1 LIEGLVDTVAS
12 MSTMAANVVRELD
25 TTHLVLG
32 HKTYKTNSRTI
43 TKTLGRIFDILVT
56 IGKVVC
62 QMIFLVVDTDNY
74 NLLLGL
80 DFLMEIGVVVDLEK
94 GVIQIQNKPSIVVEV
109 MPLNVVNMLH
119 RISRSKVSG
128 HDRMRK
134 DFNKMNLEQCCADE
148 KPTLDSTSTF
158 SNYAN
163 CINDS
168 FSEGDLKEK
177 EENVDNNL
185 YKILFIEEIL
195 IEELNDYDMNQT
207 IEN

>member
-1 LIEGLVDTVAS
+1 
-12 MSTMAANVVRELD
+12 
-25 TTHLVLG
+25 
-32 HKTYKTNSRTI
+32 
-43 TKTLGRIFDILVT
+43 
-56 IGKVVC
+56 
-62 QMIFLVVDTDNY
+62 
-74 NLLLGL
+74 
-80 DFLMEIGVVVDLEK
+80 MEIGVVVDLEK